1 MWMPNIWELVIILVV
16 VMLIFGTSKLRNV
29 GKDLGGA
36 IKEFKS
42 SVSDKPA
49 EEKKKDE
56 GTSAAS
62 TEQKTAE

>member
-36 IKEFKS
+36 IKEFKN
-42 SVSDKPA
+42 SVTDKPEQQA
-49 EEKKKDE
+49 EKKAE
-56 GTSAAS
+56 GSS
-62 TEQKTAE
+62 TEQKTAD